1 MGTESLQIQT
11 STQKGTRDPAAVD
24 PATVLPPR
32 DRLRCARHVIVC
44 HNVSLAEVAV
54 FGGRRFFSSTSAV
67 TEGTGQNT
75 VTTKTIAEAMDQPTN
90 TVRRVLQG
98 LTAYGL
104 LARQGQGEGNADLW
118 APTA

>member
-1 MGTESLQIQT
+1 
-11 STQKGTRDPAAVD
+11 
-24 PATVLPPR
+24 
-32 DRLRCARHVIVC
+32 
-44 HNVSLAEVAV
+44 LAGEN
-54 FGGRRFFSSTSAV
+54 FSPTSAV

-75 VTTKTIAEAMDQPTN
+75 VTTKTIAEAMDLPTN

-118 APTA
+118 APTAWDKEEDEKERDC